1 MELDTP
7 KIYEPI
13 VDLDSLK
20 ERLQSFLQQYNEAT
34 RGGDVDLVFFKVCVI
49 ENFNTKLNRYFK
61 KAVHEILNEIIF
73 LSNPVSKFP
82 CQPSLSYSRFSFFFY
97 NTDAR

>member
-1 MELDTP
+1 MHTIIFIYVTGDEPDDMELDTP

-34 RGGDVDLVFFKVCVI
+34 RGGDVDLVFFKVCDDI
-49 ENFNTKLNRYFK
+49 
-61 KAVHEILNEIIF
+61 
-73 LSNPVSKFP
+73 
-82 CQPSLSYSRFSFFFY
+82 CM
-97 NTDAR
+97 

>member
-49 ENFNTKLNRYFK
+49 ENFRTKLNRYFK
-61 KAVHEILNEIIF
+61 KVQKSRTRDFERNNIPFKSCIKI
-73 LSNPVSKFP
+73 PVP
-82 CQPSLSYSRFSFFFY
+82 
-97 NTDAR
+97 A

>member
-34 RGGDVDLVFFKVCVI
+34 RGGDVDLVFFKVC
-49 ENFNTKLNRYFK
+49 F
-61 KAVHEILNEIIF
+61 
-73 LSNPVSKFP
+73 
-82 CQPSLSYSRFSFFFY
+82 
-97 NTDAR
+97 